1 MATDTRRIPV
11 LEAHGAR
18 IPALGFGTW
27 ELRGRG
33 ARRMVERALEMG
45 VRHIDT
51 AQGYGNETEV
61 GEALAASGVARDEV
75 FLTTKVWPDAYQE
88 LPDAAEGSLER
99 LGVDRVDLLLLH
111 WPSFR
116 GTTLERTVEALNTV
130 RDRGWTRHIG
140 VSNFTVDLLERAWAA
155 SDAPLATDQV
165 EYHPF
170 LDQDAV
176 LRETRRRGMVLT
188 AYSPLAKGRVVG
200 DEALAS
206 IGRRHGKTAAQVSLR
221 WLLQQEGV
229 ATIPRTSD
237 PRHLEENL
245 DVLDFDLSSEE
256 MERISSLARPAG
268 RVVDPPSLAPAW
280 D

>member
-1 MATDTRRIPV
+1 MVTDIRRTPV

-27 ELRGRG
+27 ELRGSG
-33 ARRMVERALEMG
+33 ARRMVERALETG

-51 AQGYGNETEV
+51 AQGYGNEAEV

-75 FLTTKVWPDAYQE
+75 FLTTKVWPDAYPE
-88 LPDAAEGSLER
+88 LPDAAEGSLQR

-155 SDAPLATDQV
+155 SAAPLVTDQV

-170 LDQDAV
+170 LDQTAV

-200 DEALAS
+200 DETLAS
-206 IGRRHGKTAAQVSLR
+206 VGRRHGKTAAQVSLR

-245 DVLDFDLSSEE
+245 DVLDFELSSEE
-256 MERISSLARPAG
+256 MERISSLARPGG
-268 RVVDPPSLAPAW
+268 RIVDPASLAPAW